1 MIRRTRGFT
10 LLEVLVAVAI
20 FAVVGVMAYGGL
32 QAVLTQQVIARENAD
47 RFREIQFAVQ
57 QLSRDLY
64 QLHPR
69 PVREEIGD
77 GARSAMLADV
87 RNRYPVEFTRGGW
100 SNPLGQPRAAVQRV
114 AYELDDERLMRL
126 HWFVPDRTL
135 AEQPVEREILSGV
148 REFRLRFFSAGGWSD
163 EWPPGLGGQDPALL
177 PTAIEFTIELE
188 DWGEIRR
195 LIEVGH

>member
-1 MIRRTRGFT
+1 MIRARGFT
-10 LLEVLVAVAI
+10 LLELLVAMAI

-32 QAVLTQQVIARENAD
+32 QAVLVQQVIARDNAD

-64 QLHPR
+64 QVNPR
-69 PVREEIGD
+69 PVREELGD
-77 GARSAMLADV
+77 GSRHALLADA

-100 SNPLGQPRAAVQRV
+100 NNPLGQPRAAVQRV
-114 AYELDDERLMRL
+114 AYELDEDRLMRL

-135 AEQPVEREILSGV
+135 GEDPVEREILSGV
-148 REFRLRFFSAGGWSD
+148 RELRMRFFSAGGWSD
-163 EWPPGLGGQDPALL
+163 QWPPGIAESDPTQL
-177 PTAIEFTIELE
+177 PTAVEFILDLE

-195 LIEVGH
+195 LIEVAN

>member
-1 MIRRTRGFT
+1 MLRARGFT
-10 LLEVLVAVAI
+10 LLEVLIAVAI

-64 QLHPR
+64 QIQPR
-69 PVREEIGD
+69 PVREELGD
-77 GARSAMLADV
+77 GERSAVLADA

-114 AYELDDERLMRL
+114 AYELDDDRLLRL

-135 AEQPVEREILSGV
+135 AEDPVEREILSGV
-148 REFRLRFFSAGGWSD
+148 REFRMRFFSAGSWGE
-163 EWPPGLGGQDPALL
+163 EWPPELTGQDPAIV
-177 PTAIEFTIELE
+177 PTAVEFIIELE

-195 LIEVGH
+195 LIEVGP

>member
-1 MIRRTRGFT
+1 MRRARGFT

-32 QAVLTQQVIARENAD
+32 QAVLTQQVLARDNAD

-57 QLSRDLY
+57 QLSRDFY
-64 QLHPR
+64 QLNPR
-69 PVREEIGD
+69 PVREELGD
-77 GARSAMLADV
+77 GHRNAMFADA

-114 AYELDDERLMRL
+114 AYLLEDGRLLRL
-126 HWFVPDRTL
+126 HWFAPDHTL
-135 AEQPVEREILSGV
+135 SEEPVEREILAGV
-148 REFRLRFFSAGGWSD
+148 RDFRMRFFGPNGWLD
-163 EWPPGLGGQDPALL
+163 EWPPPLSNMDLAQL
-177 PTAIEFTIELE
+177 PIAVEFILELD

-195 LIEVGH
+195 LIEVSH